1 VRYLVAATCILAGVL
16 PTSAQQDSSY
26 SLRGIPGTPCPASS
40 TSVHDQPSAPSIRV
54 AEITFSGALQ
64 LSSFEQEQI
73 AASIKS
79 QPNIA
84 GTSVDDVADLAL
96 ELVREGW
103 QDRGYFAVQG
113 EGEARTLTSNALG
126 QRIAINV
133 HVDEGPLYSWGE
145 ITFKNNKALS
155 DTSLLRRLFPMK
167 HGDTFRRADMV
178 TGLENLQTAYGRL
191 GYINFTPVPTPSVD
205 DQNRIVS
212 FDIDIDE
219 SKQFRI
225 NDVVVL
231 GLDET
236 RKQDVLKAFPVGQI
250 YDEGTAGEFFKQ
262 HSLDPEGPFVADRHQ
277 DERTG
282 TIAISVD
289 GRHCARQ

>member
-1 VRYLVAATCILAGVL
+1 MA
-16 PTSAQQDSSY
+16 
-26 SLRGIPGTPCPASS
+26 IPAEMPCPTFA
-40 TSVHDQPSAPSIRV
+40 TPVHEQPSAPNIRV

-64 LSSFEQEQI
+64 LSSSEQEQI
-73 AASIKS
+73 AASIKD

-84 GTSVDDVADLAL
+84 GTSVDDVVGLAL

-145 ITFKNNKALS
+145 ITFKNNKAFS

-167 HGDTFRRADMV
+167 HGDTFSRVDMV
-178 TGLENLQTAYGRL
+178 KGIENLKNAYGRL
-191 GYINFTPVPTPSVD
+191 GYINLTPVPTPSVD
-205 DQNRIVS
+205 DQNRTVS

-219 SKQFRI
+219 GKQFRI

-231 GLDET
+231 GLDEA
-236 RKQDVLKAFPVGQI
+236 RRQELLKAFSVGQI
-250 YDEGTAGEFFKQ
+250 YDEGMVGEFLKQ
-262 HSLDPEGPFVADRHQ
+262 HSLDPKDPVVADRRL
-277 DERTG
+277 DERRG
-282 TIAISVD
+282 TVTIIVD
-289 GRHCARQ
+289 GRDCPH

>member
-1 VRYLVAATCILAGVL
+1 
-16 PTSAQQDSSY
+16 
-26 SLRGIPGTPCPASS
+26 
-40 TSVHDQPSAPSIRV
+40 
-54 AEITFSGALQ
+54 

-145 ITFKNNKALS
+145 ITFKNNKAFS
-155 DTSLLRRLFPMK
+155 DTSLLRRLFPIK
-167 HGDTFRRADMV
+167 RGNTFSRADMV
-178 TGLENLQTAYGRL
+178 KGLENLKNAYGKL

-205 DQNRIVS
+205 DQNQMVS
-212 FDIDIDE
+212 FEIDIDE
-219 SKQFRI
+219 GKQFHI

-231 GLDET
+231 GLDDAH
-236 RKQDVLKAFPVGQI
+236 KQDVLKTFPVGRI
-250 YDEGTAGEFFKQ
+250 YDEGKAGEFFKQ
-262 HSLDPEGPFVADRHQ
+262 HLLDPEPFVVDRHL

-282 TIAISVD
+282 TIAIIVD
-289 GRHCARQ
+289 GRRCAPQ